1 MEDENNNS
9 QNTELS
15 NSEVKNTSKSSTKWK
30 PYLSVFLVL
39 VVLTGGFLLL
49 NSNKSENETTEN
61 ETYRFVNNSSALCS
75 HDFQQNQ
82 LECVD
87 VNTNQAQ
94 TVEIPSEYKGV
105 QSIQPSHD
113 GTRLLLSL
121 TSDSDNTR
129 YVVTD
134 TNFKNPKDVVIPY
147 DEVGEPYERII
158 WGNNSSMLL
167 ITKQVRE
174 ENDADFLP
182 APLIVWNYDIATK
195 EAKRIFKNGDFDEV
209 SLQLI
214 QVVGAND
221 EYLFITQPTSK
232 NWVATDTDPPA
243 YALLAVRLDDG
254 FVRMVNIEQSVKI
267 DNSNKYAS
275 GLFMKYDPTIS
286 TFYINGQNQISDS
299 DYQNYFAAARLVDS
313 SGLALTELSRFNSQS
328 SFYGATTT
336 KGTLVADWSDESEGF
351 NYSLVAS
358 PEETHELQSVS
369 PDKDNT
375 KFVIASLPT
384 TE

>member
-1 MEDENNNS
+1 MENNLNNPS
-9 QNTELS
+9 NTELKKIDNVETFKS
-15 NSEVKNTSKSSTKWK
+15 KKWFVITLVIAALFAIGVGLFMSGTSSKDEVTK
-30 PYLSVFLVL
+30 
-39 VVLTGGFLLL
+39 
-49 NSNKSENETTEN
+49 TEA
-61 ETYRFVNNSSALCS
+61 YRFVNNNSVVCT
-75 HDFQQNQ
+75 HNFQEDQID
-82 LECVD
+82 CIDVD
-87 VNTNQAQ
+87 NDQKQ
-94 TVEIPSEYKGV
+94 TIDIPDEYKV
-105 QSIQPSHD
+105 LTSIQPSHD

-121 TSDSDNTR
+121 ISDSDNTR

-134 TNFKNPKDVVIPY
+134 TSFKNPKDVVIPY
-147 DEVGEPYERII
+147 DEVGEPYEGII
-158 WGNNSSMLL
+158 WGSDSSMLL

-221 EYLFITQPTSK
+221 EYLFITQPVSK

-243 YALLAVRLDDG
+243 HALLAVRLDDG
-254 FVRMVNIEQSVKI
+254 FVRIINIEDVVKI
-267 DNSNKYAS
+267 DNRNKYAS
-275 GLFMKYDPTIS
+275 GIDIKYDPVVSI
-286 TFYINGQNQISDS
+286 FYFSGQNQVSDT
-299 DYQNYFAAARLVDS
+299 DYQNFYTAAKLVDNN
-313 SGLALTELSRFNSQS
+313 ALEVEEISTLTSEAQYN
-328 SFYGATTT
+328 GITTA
-336 KGTLVADWSDESEGF
+336 KGTLVGDWSNESEGF

-358 PEETHELQSVS
+358 PEENHELQSLN

-375 KFVIASLPT
+375 KFVIATLPT